1 MRGELEKGAFRQCG
15 HHSINTGNAN
25 TSDSLV
31 RAEAPAVVR
40 DQGHSSRAG
49 CMLDAMALSPKFG
62 GSCHSSPTPSWR
74 WSPTGSQVISP
85 RRALAELDRIRLVTV
100 EVNGRTIRVVTK
112 RNTLQAKILA
122 AFGVNTASWDKA
134 DID

>member
-1 MRGELEKGAFRQCG
+1 
-15 HHSINTGNAN
+15 
-25 TSDSLV
+25 
-31 RAEAPAVVR
+31 
-40 DQGHSSRAG
+40 
-49 CMLDAMALSPKFG
+49 MALSPKFG

>member
-1 MRGELEKGAFRQCG
+1 
-15 HHSINTGNAN
+15 
-25 TSDSLV
+25 
-31 RAEAPAVVR
+31 
-40 DQGHSSRAG
+40 
-49 CMLDAMALSPKFG
+49 
-62 GSCHSSPTPSWR
+62 
-74 WSPTGSQVISP
+74 VISA
-85 RRALAELDRIRLVTV
+85 RRALAERDRIRLVTV